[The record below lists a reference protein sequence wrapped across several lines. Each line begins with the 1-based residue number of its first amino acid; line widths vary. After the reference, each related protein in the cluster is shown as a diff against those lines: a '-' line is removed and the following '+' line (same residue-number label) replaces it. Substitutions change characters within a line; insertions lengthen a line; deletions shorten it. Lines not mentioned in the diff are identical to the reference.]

1 MLKLARPSEV
11 VARYGSEGGGFTREN
26 EFARS
31 KARHGYRTGTA
42 LFPHCFGTVC
52 GRREYGNVL
61 HILAKT
67 IKLKSAQKLY
77 EVLLFLRS

>member
-1 MLKLARPSEV
+1 VLKLARPSEG
-11 VARYGSEGGGFTREN
+11 VARYGSEGGRFTREK

-31 KARHGYRTGTA
+31 KARQGYA
-42 LFPHCFGTVC
+42 LAPHCFGIVC

-61 HILAKT
+61 HIFAKT